1 MIFIAQSQSCTTIN
15 TKSLLSA
22 WIWKKLLQK
31 KSWCLILSCW
41 HYCPLVCVS
50 LQSSLCVF
58 PSSSS
63 WGCCH
68 KSTRSSCTSL
78 SSWTSMCSGAMVSDL
93 YMHNFS
99 AGVTLTST
107 EWDNRHTYIYYVKAG
122 FVKSADL
129 HSVWPPCL
137 SGWVA
142 SLLTPSLCSLQ
153 PPQAFCQ
160 HCTAS
165 CAALSPSLCFMASAT
180 ELWRW
185 DQSQLRGNII
195 NYIPL
200 TR

>member
-1 MIFIAQSQSCTTIN
+1 MD
-15 TKSLLSA
+15 L
-22 WIWKKLLQK
+22 KKLLQTNR
-31 KSWCLILSCW
+31 CLILSCW

-122 FVKSADL
+122 FVKVLICIQSGP
-129 HSVWPPCL
+129 VPVRL
-137 SGWVA
+137 SGLIADTLSVLSA
-142 SLLTPSLCSLQ
+142 ASTSLLSALYSILRSIVTVALLYG
-153 PPQAFCQ
+153 FCYG
-160 HCTAS
+160 
-165 CAALSPSLCFMASAT
+165 ALKVRPKPT
-180 ELWRW
+180 KG
-185 DQSQLRGNII
+185 QYN
-195 NYIPL
+195 
-200 TR
+200 